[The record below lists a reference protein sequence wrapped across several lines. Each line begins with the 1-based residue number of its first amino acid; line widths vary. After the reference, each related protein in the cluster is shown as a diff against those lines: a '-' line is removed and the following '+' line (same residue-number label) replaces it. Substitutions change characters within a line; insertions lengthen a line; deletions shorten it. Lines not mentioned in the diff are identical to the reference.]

1 MSSQPASRWWS
12 LITLIIAGESIF
24 FLPFVLTRIFRVT
37 YLDVLGIDNT
47 QLGNCFTAYGIVA
60 LVSYLL
66 GGPLADKFSPRY
78 LMTLALVSTGASGF
92 LLAQVPSYN
101 TLILLYA
108 FWGLSTILLFW
119 SPLLRA
125 TREAGGAG
133 GSNMAFGLL
142 DGGRGLSAA
151 LIATSAVS
159 IFSALMPDVG
169 HHVTDAERAAAFA
182 QVVRYFSWFVI
193 GAGAVVFIT
202 LRPRQKEKT
211 GPQFEYKDL
220 AKVARIPQVWW
231 QAAIVVCAYSGYRVT
246 DGFPQFAQDYLD
258 LTEQAAAA
266 YSSQAL
272 WLRPLA
278 TVGAG
283 VLATMFTTS
292 RMVQWMFLWMLG
304 GSVMIGT
311 GGVAVG
317 DWVVFGGTLTCVAC
331 SMYALRGLYYAIL
344 EEGRIPWA
352 VTGTAVGLVSI
363 IGYLPDIYMARFMGY
378 FYDTYP
384 GITGHQYT
392 FWMLAAFS
400 AVGLL
405 ATVGFRRSVRVA

>member
-159 IFSALMPDVG
+159 IFSALMPM
-169 HHVTDAERAAAFA
+169 
-182 QVVRYFSWFVI
+182 W
-193 GAGAVVFIT
+193 
-202 LRPRQKEKT
+202 
-211 GPQFEYKDL
+211 
-220 AKVARIPQVWW
+220 
-231 QAAIVVCAYSGYRVT
+231 
-246 DGFPQFAQDYLD
+246 
-258 LTEQAAAA
+258 
-266 YSSQAL
+266 
-272 WLRPLA
+272 A
-278 TVGAG
+278 TK
-283 VLATMFTTS
+283 
-292 RMVQWMFLWMLG
+292 
-304 GSVMIGT
+304 
-311 GGVAVG
+311 
-317 DWVVFGGTLTCVAC
+317 
-331 SMYALRGLYYAIL
+331 
-344 EEGRIPWA
+344 
-352 VTGTAVGLVSI
+352 
-363 IGYLPDIYMARFMGY
+363 
-378 FYDTYP
+378 
-384 GITGHQYT
+384 
-392 FWMLAAFS
+392 
-400 AVGLL
+400 
-405 ATVGFRRSVRVA
+405 